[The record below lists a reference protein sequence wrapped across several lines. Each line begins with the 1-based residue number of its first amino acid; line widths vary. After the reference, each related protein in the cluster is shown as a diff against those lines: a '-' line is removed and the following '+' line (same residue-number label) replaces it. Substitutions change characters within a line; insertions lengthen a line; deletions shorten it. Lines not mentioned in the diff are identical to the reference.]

1 NLSKVPVSE
10 SPHRGLFAFLS
21 FNRPGAAHQCFQDGS
36 VAKNSWCRMEFQTV
50 CVFGEE
56 APLSN
61 RPQPRFTVIGRLFK
75 AGCDQEKEYFS
86 LILRLQKFLQQSP
99 AYIRDPWPLGAGTSY
114 SIPKRHWRIT

>member
-1 NLSKVPVSE
+1 
-10 SPHRGLFAFLS
+10 
-21 FNRPGAAHQCFQDGS
+21 
-36 VAKNSWCRMEFQTV
+36 MEFQTV

-86 LILRLQKFLQQSP
+86 LILRLQKFLQQSREECP
-99 AYIRDPWPLGAGTSY
+99 ARVVWIRDNGSEEWT
-114 SIPKRHWRIT
+114 